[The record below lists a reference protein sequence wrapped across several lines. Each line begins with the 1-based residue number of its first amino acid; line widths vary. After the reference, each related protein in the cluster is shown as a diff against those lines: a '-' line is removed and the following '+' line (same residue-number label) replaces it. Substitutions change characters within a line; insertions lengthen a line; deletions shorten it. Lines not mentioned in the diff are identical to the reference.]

1 MSEEFLKSIKLI
13 SVDLTRQE
21 KKIARVVLSDPEKVQ
36 TMTILELAKKAKV
49 GTATIS
55 RFAKHVGCVD
65 FADFKSYL
73 TTSNLIQAKRMSEG
87 SILDE
92 VITYY
97 KQSLEETKSLISL
110 SQLKKITRIIR
121 KANRVYILGV
131 GSSGYN
137 ALELNQ
143 RLMRMGINSC
153 AVCDSSMMSII
164 DTIISPKDTI
174 LAFSVSGNTL
184 EICDA
189 VQKCREKGVV
199 ITSITAFSNSVLAKR
214 SNNILLIKNTEKSPN
229 YNFMNSQFTINYII
243 DLLTEIL
250 LEHPTYLK
258 NMNKTVEEVLR
269 IKEANKK
276 QGSVK
281 YFV

>member
-73 TTSNLIQAKRMSEG
+73 TTSNLIQAKRMSES

-184 EICDA
+184 EIYDA

-276 QGSVK
+276 QL
-281 YFV
+281 

>member
-243 DLLTEIL
+243 DPLTEIL

-276 QGSVK
+276 QL
-281 YFV
+281 

>member
-73 TTSNLIQAKRMSEG
+73 TTSNLIQAKRMSE
-87 SILDE
+87 SFILDE

-276 QGSVK
+276 QL
-281 YFV
+281 

>member
-73 TTSNLIQAKRMSEG
+73 TTSNLIQAKRMSES

-97 KQSLEETKSLISL
+97 KQSLEETKSLILL

-131 GSSGYN
+131 SSSGYN

-276 QGSVK
+276 QL
-281 YFV
+281 

>member
-199 ITSITAFSNSVLAKR
+199 ITSITAFSNSVVSKR

-276 QGSVK
+276 QL
-281 YFV
+281 

>member
-1 MSEEFLKSIKLI
+1 
-13 SVDLTRQE
+13 
-21 KKIARVVLSDPEKVQ
+21 
-36 TMTILELAKKAKV
+36 MTF
-49 GTATIS
+49 
-55 RFAKHVGCVD
+55 RD
-65 FADFKSYL
+65 
-73 TTSNLIQAKRMSEG
+73 
-87 SILDE
+87 
-92 VITYY
+92 

-110 SQLKKITRIIR
+110 NQLKKVTRIIR
-121 KANRVYILGV
+121 KANKVYIWGV

-137 ALELNQ
+137 AQELNQ

-153 AVCDSSMMSII
+153 AICDSSMMSII

-174 LAFSVSGNTL
+174 LALSVYGNTI
-184 EICDA
+184 EICEA
-189 VQKCREKGVV
+189 VQKCRERGIV

-214 SNNILLIKNTEKSPN
+214 SNNILLIKNTETSPN

-269 IKEANKK
+269 IKEASKK
-276 QGSVK
+276 QL
-281 YFV
+281 

>member
-143 RLMRMGINSC
+143 RLMRMEINSC

-276 QGSVK
+276 QL
-281 YFV
+281 

>member
-21 KKIARVVLSDPEKVQ
+21 KKIAQVVLSDPEKVQ

-55 RFAKHVGCVD
+55 RFAKHVGYVD

-73 TTSNLIQAKRMSEG
+73 TTSNLIQAKRISES

-110 SQLKKITRIIR
+110 NQLKKVTRIIR
-121 KANRVYILGV
+121 KANKVYIWGV

-137 ALELNQ
+137 AQELNQ

-153 AVCDSSMMSII
+153 AICDSSMMSII

-174 LAFSVSGNTL
+174 LALSVYGNTI
-184 EICDA
+184 EICEA
-189 VQKCREKGVV
+189 VQKCRERGIV
-199 ITSITAFSNSVLAKR
+199 ITSITAFSNRVLAKR
-214 SNNILLIKNTEKSPN
+214 SNNILLIKNTETSPN

-269 IKEANKK
+269 IKEASKK
-276 QGSVK
+276 QL
-281 YFV
+281 

>member
-73 TTSNLIQAKRMSEG
+73 TTSNLIQAKRISES

-110 SQLKKITRIIR
+110 NQLKKVTRIIR
-121 KANRVYILGV
+121 KANKVYIWGV

-137 ALELNQ
+137 AQELNQ

-153 AVCDSSMMSII
+153 AICDSSMMSII

-174 LAFSVSGNTL
+174 LALSVYGNTI
-184 EICDA
+184 EICET
-189 VQKCREKGVV
+189 VQKCRERGIV

-214 SNNILLIKNTEKSPN
+214 SNNILLIKNTETSPN

-269 IKEANKK
+269 IKEASKK
-276 QGSVK
+276 QL
-281 YFV
+281 

>member
-214 SNNILLIKNTEKSPN
+214 SNNILLTKNTEKSPN

-250 LEHPTYLK
+250 LEHPTNLK

-276 QGSVK
+276 QL
-281 YFV
+281 

>member
-13 SVDLTRQE
+13 SVALTRQE

-276 QGSVK
+276 QL
-281 YFV
+281 